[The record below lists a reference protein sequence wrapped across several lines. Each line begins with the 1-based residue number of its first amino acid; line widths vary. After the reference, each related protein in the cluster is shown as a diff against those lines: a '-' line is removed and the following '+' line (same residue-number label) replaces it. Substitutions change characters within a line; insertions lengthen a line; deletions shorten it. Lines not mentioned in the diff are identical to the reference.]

1 MSPIQGTN
9 DCNTQTIEFKENGMN
24 HMEGGWPKDID
35 VNENDQVRQKS
46 YIIKDL
52 VFPVSIEKD

>member
-1 MSPIQGTN
+1 
-9 DCNTQTIEFKENGMN
+9 
-24 HMEGGWPKDID
+24 MEGGWPKDID